1 MCLHIFIYAMSN
13 HMLINRMRSKHKF
26 PIVSQFSMYRTS
38 DYICLCAV
46 VIRLKAIKE
55 LSNSLSTHI
64 GLIYIYSKPDR
75 WVCSLST
82 WLCVKFTA
90 QACDRAREREK
101 KKRQQQQLLSA
112 IEVFSNLIIMCA
124 SIKLPFSSSSSSR
137 FIQCFGHCIYVRERS
152 RCFKHI
158 WRLTSV
164 CNFQFTFN

>member
-46 VIRLKAIKE
+46 VIRLKAYWFNLYLFKTWSVGLFFINMTVCQVYR
-55 LSNSLSTHI
+55 SSLRS
-64 GLIYIYSKPDR
+64 SK
-75 WVCSLST
+75 
-82 WLCVKFTA
+82 
-90 QACDRAREREK
+90 REREK
-101 KKRQQQQLLSA
+101 KKRQQQLLSA

>member
-90 QACDRAREREK
+90 QACDRARERKEK
-101 KKRQQQQLLSA
+101 KAAAASKCNWSIFKSYHHVCVDKTPLLLLLLISFHPMLWTLHLCA
-112 IEVFSNLIIMCA
+112 RTIEML
-124 SIKLPFSSSSSSR
+124 
-137 FIQCFGHCIYVRERS
+137 
-152 RCFKHI
+152 
-158 WRLTSV
+158 
-164 CNFQFTFN
+164 

>member
-1 MCLHIFIYAMSN
+1 
-13 HMLINRMRSKHKF
+13 MLINRMRSKHKF
-26 PIVSQFSMYRTS
+26 PIVSELFLFSMYRTS

-75 WVCSLST
+75 LVCSLST

-90 QACDRAREREK
+90 QARVRARERW
-101 KKRQQQQLLSA
+101 KRQQQQQQQFLSA

-124 SIKLPFSSSSSSR
+124 SIKLPFFSSSFHPLLWTLHLCAR
-137 FIQCFGHCIYVRERS
+137 TIEM
-152 RCFKHI
+152 
-158 WRLTSV
+158 L
-164 CNFQFTFN
+164 

>member
-1 MCLHIFIYAMSN
+1 
-13 HMLINRMRSKHKF
+13 MLINRMRSKHKF
-26 PIVSQFSMYRTS
+26 PIVSLFSMCRTS

-55 LSNSLSTHI
+55 FSNSLSTHI

-90 QACDRAREREK
+90 QASDRVRERK
-101 KKRQQQQLLSA
+101 KEGKRQQQQQFLSA

-124 SIKLPFSSSSSSR
+124 SIKLPTSSSS
-137 FIQCFGHCIYVRERS
+137 IHCISVRERS